1 MANKSQLARTVA
13 TQLGRIQG
21 EVEAKMV
28 QEGFKLLNKFANQC
42 PNVEALKDIIQVR
55 NTLLTALNT
64 FQQTTNKFNSITDPL
79 SPIIRAA
86 NILISLLKRD
96 PTPIAIGLP
105 PNKDFGGLISS
116 KTSGALNSSGDRL
129 RETVE
134 FLESLEAD
142 VEAVTSLVESVAP
155 SLDQVRGIL
164 GLVNISTQECIEN
177 LLQSD
182 QSEQGKEELE
192 RLLKDIQPL
201 ESATTGNIPAEEFTY
216 RSVKGTDYTLAII
229 TETSDNNIAPV
240 RYAVAKDKIGV
251 IVLRGQKSFS
261 SNTKILLDELKFRI
275 DNQLP

>member
-1 MANKSQLARTVA
+1 M
-13 TQLGRIQG
+13 
-21 EVEAKMV
+21 
-28 QEGFKLLNKFANQC
+28 
-42 PNVEALKDIIQVR
+42 
-55 NTLLTALNT
+55 
-64 FQQTTNKFNSITDPL
+64 
-79 SPIIRAA
+79 
-86 NILISLLKRD
+86 
-96 PTPIAIGLP
+96 
-105 PNKDFGGLISS
+105 
-116 KTSGALNSSGDRL
+116 NSSGDRL

-182 QSEQGKEELE
+182 QSKQGKEELE